1 MRKII
6 VIAGPTA
13 VGKTKYAIKAAK
25 ALNGEIVSC
34 DSMQLY
40 KYMDIGSAKPTKE
53 ELSEVKHHLVDIIDP
68 AQPFSVALY
77 QKLAKNAIDEI
88 FAGCKIPIIAG
99 GTGLYLNSLLYD
111 MDFSNVSKNEELRK
125 SLEEDAAAMGTEFL
139 YKKLESLDPKAAER
153 IHPNNTKKIIR
164 AIEGAYSGE
173 KIKDFKD
180 CKEKCKDYETILI
193 GLTRNRAELYDR
205 INERVDTLVSEGLFE
220 EVKNLLDMGLSED
233 DISMKGIGYK
243 EVIGYFEELYTKDD
257 AIELIKKNTRHFA
270 KRQLTWFKRYDD
282 IKWMNISDY
291 GSDSAAIE
299 EMIKWLKKELEYT
312 TKATNPTM

>member
-13 VGKTKYAIKAAK
+13 VGKTKYAIEAAK
-25 ALNGEIVSC
+25 ALDGEIVSC

-53 ELSEVKHHLVDIIDP
+53 ELSQVKHHLVDIIDP

-77 QKLAKNAIDEI
+77 QKLARQAIEEI
-88 FAGCKIPIIAG
+88 FGKGKIPVIAG

-111 MDFSNVSKNEELRK
+111 MDFGKASKNTELRQR
-125 SLEEDAAAMGTEFL
+125 LEEEASSMGTEFL
-139 YKKLESLDPKAAER
+139 HNKLKNLDPKAAER

-164 AIEGAYSGE
+164 AIEGACSGMG
-173 KIKDFKD
+173 IKDFKD
-180 CKEKCKDYETILI
+180 CKEKCKNYEAILI
-193 GLTRNRAELYDR
+193 GLTRNREELYDR
-205 INERVDTLVSEGLFE
+205 INKRVDLLLSRGLFDEVE
-220 EVKNLLDMGLSED
+220 ELLSMGLSEK

-243 EVIGYFEELYTKDD
+243 EVIGFFNGLYEKDE
-257 AIELIKKNTRHFA
+257 AVELIKKNTRHFA
-270 KRQLTWFKRYDD
+270 KRQLTWFRRYED
-282 IKWMNISDY
+282 IKWLNISDY
-291 GSDSAAIE
+291 GSDEAAIE
-299 EMIKWLKKELEYT
+299 EMIKWLKKESEYT